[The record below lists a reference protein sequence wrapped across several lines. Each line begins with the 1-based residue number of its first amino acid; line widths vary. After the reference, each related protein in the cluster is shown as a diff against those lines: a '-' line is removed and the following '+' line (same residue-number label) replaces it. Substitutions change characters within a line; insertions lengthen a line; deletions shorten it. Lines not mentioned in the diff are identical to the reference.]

1 MGRVDIDVEVSMM
14 SSHLA
19 LSHSRHLKEIY
30 HIFAY
35 LKAHSN
41 TEMVLDL
48 TPVTPDMTLFEQQDW
63 SYLPYGCE
71 GLNEELPSNMPKSLE
86 PSMTMRVFVDAD
98 HAGDLITQHSQTS
111 FIVLLNGAPI
121 YWSSKKQTS
130 CETRTFGSKFVAMKQ
145 ATEYIHG
152 LRYKL
157 RMMGI
162 TVDELAYVFGDNQL
176 VLDNTT
182 APGSTLKKKS
192 NAIACHFV
200 REGCARDEWWTA
212 NVNTDKNVADLL
224 TKPLA
229 GPKQTKFVQM
239 LLHHYV

>member
-1 MGRVDIDVEVSMM
+1 M
-14 SSHLA
+14 
-19 LSHSRHLKEIY
+19 Y

-41 TEMVLDL
+41 TEMVFDP
-48 TPVTPDMTLFEQQDW
+48 TPAIPDMTLFEWQDW
-63 SYLPYGCE
+63 SYFPYGCE
-71 GLNEELPSNMPKSLE
+71 GLNEELPSNMPKSLG

-98 HAGDLITQHSQTS
+98 HAGDLITRCSRTS
-111 FIVLLNGAPI
+111 FIVFLNKVTI
-121 YWSSKKQTS
+121 NWSSKKQTS
-130 CETRTFGSKFVAMKQ
+130 CKTSTFGSEFVATKQ
-145 ATEYIHG
+145 ATEYIHW

-162 TVDELAYVFGDNQL
+162 TVDEHAYAFGDNQP
-176 VLDNTT
+176 VLANTT
-182 APGSTLKKKS
+182 APGSMLLKKS
-192 NAIACHFV
+192 NAIAYHFV
-200 REGCARDEWWTA
+200 CEGCARDEWRTA
-212 NVNTDKNVADLL
+212 YINTDKNVADLL